1 MKQTVE
7 SLEATETSSKK
18 KGKGIRKTQGGGSF
32 FTVRVGGGRGVEVAS
47 EKLVIVARSGDHLFG
62 LLRGESLMVSQLEP
76 LELLEDGR
84 LRVRRL
90 RGRLSLVDDFVGGLH
105 DVVLSATEIDALIGR
120 DGHGAFEL
128 SAYRLRLP
136 GALLLGSHRI
146 WNVNLIC

>member
-1 MKQTVE
+1 M
-7 SLEATETSSKK
+7 
-18 KGKGIRKTQGGGSF
+18 
-32 FTVRVGGGRGVEVAS
+32 VG
-47 EKLVIVARSGDHLFG
+47 
-62 LLRGESLMVSQLEP
+62 QLEP
-76 LELLEDGR
+76 LELLEHGR

-128 SAYRLRLP
+128 SAYRLRLL

-146 WNVNLIC
+146 WTVNLIY